1 MQGKHVLIIGNGTGG
16 FQAASTLRDAGH
28 EGPITLVG
36 DEAPLP
42 YHRPPLSKAYLLGQ
56 MDEPRL
62 LLRQANFY
70 EEKKIDLVCGRRAV
84 SIDRHQRHV
93 TFDDGTQRSYDHL
106 LLATGARNRPL
117 TVPGNDLSGVHYM
130 RTMQDAL
137 QLKQE
142 LGQAQDAV
150 VIGAG
155 FIGLEFA
162 AAARKAGLNVTVLD
176 VAARA
181 MGRAVTPHV
190 SAVFERAH
198 QRDGTRLL
206 FGTGVATLVGE
217 GGRVCAVQTSDG
229 QHIPCQLVVVGI
241 GVLPNQEMARDAG
254 LAVGNGI
261 EVDVLMRTSDPAISA
276 IGDVASFPCVQAGGE
291 RVRLESVQ
299 GANDQAR
306 LFAQVLVKGAAE
318 PYTALPWF
326 WSDQGPL
333 KLQIA
338 GLTAGYDTT
347 VVQGK
352 DGEDAC
358 SVFCFRGGQLLGVES
373 INRPA
378 DHMAARK
385 LLTAMQTPG
394 SALRLTP
401 EQVAADGFDL
411 KAFVLQPAA

>member
-1 MQGKHVLIIGNGTGG
+1 MQGKQVLIIGNGTGG
-16 FQAASTLRDAGH
+16 FQAASALRDAGH
-28 EGPITLVG
+28 EGPITLIG

-84 SIDRHQRHV
+84 SIDRLQRRV
-93 TFDDGTQRSYDHL
+93 TLDDGTQLPYDHL

-117 TVPGNDLSGVHYM
+117 TVPGSELAGVHYM

-142 LGQAQDAV
+142 LGQATDAV

-176 VAARA
+176 VAQRA
-181 MGRAVTPHV
+181 MGRAVSPHV

-198 QRDGTRLL
+198 RRDGTRLL
-206 FGTGVATLVGE
+206 FGTGVSVLLGE
-217 GGRVCAVQTSDG
+217 GGRVRAVQTSDG
-229 QHIPCQLVVVGI
+229 QEIPCQLVVVGI
-241 GVLPNQEMARDAG
+241 GVLPNQEIARDAG

-261 EVDVLMRTSDPAISA
+261 EVDACMRTSDPAISA

-306 LFAQVLVKGAAE
+306 LFAQVLVKGTAA
-318 PYTALPWF
+318 PYSALPWF

-338 GLTAGYDTT
+338 GLTTGFDRA
-347 VVQGK
+347 VVQGQ

-358 SVFCFRGGQLLGVES
+358 SVFCFRGERLLGVES

-385 LLTAMQTPG
+385 LLAPG
-394 SALRLTP
+394 ATLQLTP
-401 EQVAADGFDL
+401 EQAAADGFEL
-411 KAFVLQPAA
+411 KSFVLQPAD